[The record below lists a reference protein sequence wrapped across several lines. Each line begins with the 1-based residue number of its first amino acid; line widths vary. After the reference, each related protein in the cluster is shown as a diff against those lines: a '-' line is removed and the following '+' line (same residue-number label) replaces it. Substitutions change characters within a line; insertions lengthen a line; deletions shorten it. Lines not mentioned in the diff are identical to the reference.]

1 MLPSISGG
9 CRRKGV
15 PKNLAVIVYTC
26 QEKEE
31 KQGHFLKR
39 LKSRGKSL
47 PAYNCFKDQI
57 RGKKKKKKT
66 ALLWFLQ
73 VNKKKKY
80 FPVESFILGI
90 RFIFK
95 IHLRRDCLGH
105 NSLAQLGLTY
115 PVRAFWCLYAIIR
128 CSKSLPSGYT
138 WESIIWGLNATKHP
152 YLSLMAI

>member
-57 RGKKKKKKT
+57 RGKKKKKDSITLISSGK
-66 ALLWFLQ
+66 Q
-73 VNKKKKY
+73 EKKILSSWKLY
-80 FPVESFILGI
+80 LGI